1 MIRQHLN
8 SCHIKHIS
16 RQNKR
21 SLQSGLTLIEL
32 LVSLVI
38 LGFVVTIMSGAFY
51 QVAQV
56 VRVAEKV
63 NGEFQPQW
71 VRLNALTDLVAN
83 LAMPAENRQ
92 PFTGNS
98 ESFDGFSLSLPLDDW
113 GNVQAFTVKIT
124 PTKQGEGSQLTVT
137 GADQKPVVVAV
148 WNTPMLLEYLA
159 VDGSIQSNWPPFG
172 KTVDLMPSGI
182 VVREVA
188 GEQSVQ
194 LVASY
199 TGPRNLEADER
210 ATAEALFGVDLSGKT
225 APGVNSN
232 NSNGNGTAGNLFG
245 VPLP

>member
-1 MIRQHLN
+1 MTKQRLSIRQTN
-8 SCHIKHIS
+8 
-16 RQNKR
+16 RA
-21 SLQSGLTLIEL
+21 LQSGLTLIEL

-63 NGEFQPQW
+63 NGDFQPQW

-83 LAMPAENRQ
+83 LAIPAENRQ

-98 ESFDGFSLSLPLDDW
+98 ESFEGFSLSLPLGDW
-113 GNVQAFTVKIT
+113 GNVQAFTVKMA
-124 PTKQGEGSQLTVT
+124 PTDQGDGSQLIVT
-137 GADQKPVVVAV
+137 GADNKPVAVAA

-159 VDGSIQSNWPPFG
+159 ADGSIQSSWPPFG
-172 KTVDLMPSGI
+172 KTVDLMPSGVI
-182 VVREVA
+182 VRA
-188 GEQSVQ
+188 ISGEQSVQ

-199 TGPRNLEADER
+199 TGPRSLEADER
-210 ATAEALFGVDLSGKT
+210 AAAEALFGVDLSGKT
-225 APGVNSN
+225 APGVNNSN
-232 NSNGNGTAGNLFG
+232 NSNGSNSSGNNAAGNLFG